1 MMQIIGGVVI
11 VIFYIAYFTKMFQ
24 QRKRGIQTNQLGV
37 GNKERSTLYIEKA
50 LRVMTSAIVVVM
62 MVSIILNSQ
71 VQYSYWY
78 R

>member
-50 LRVMTSAIVVVM
+50 
-62 MVSIILNSQ
+62 
-71 VQYSYWY
+71 
-78 R
+78 